1 MLGPQADFSM
11 LLFKIEMHG
20 HSIAK
25 LKFPSGILS
34 NPSLMEFGNA
44 SRPKVFPSIDLSIN
58 HDVTTRLPESST
70 RR

>member
-25 LKFPSGILS
+25 IKFPSGILS

-44 SRPKVFPSIDLSIN
+44 SRPKVFPSKS
-58 HDVTTRLPESST
+58 TTKT
-70 RR
+70 RQTLRVR